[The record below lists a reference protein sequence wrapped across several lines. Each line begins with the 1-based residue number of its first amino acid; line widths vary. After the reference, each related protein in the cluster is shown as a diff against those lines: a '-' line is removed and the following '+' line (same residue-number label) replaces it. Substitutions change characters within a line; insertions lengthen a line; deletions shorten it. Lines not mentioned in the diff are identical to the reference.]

1 MSEIQEQLQK
11 EQEGS
16 IQERETKVLEKAG
29 VKIDDNTY
37 KLDLKNAVQKQSPDE
52 GVLREEKSE
61 VELQEVDKRD
71 EEPKVVAKEKE
82 EVLELVKE
90 EDYELHS
97 EESKQNEEQPVQ
109 NEARQQEAREEVPE
123 INLPENVQSLVQ
135 FMNET
140 GGTLEDYVRLSADYS
155 KVDDLALL
163 REYYKQTKPHLDTD
177 EIDFLIE
184 DQFAFDE
191 DLDGDKD
198 VKRKKLAY
206 KQELN
211 GAREFLSGLK
221 ERYYQEV
228 KSRPSVNQE
237 AKNAIDF
244 FNKYK
249 EKQNELTAVQKQQ
262 SERFTKMTNE
272 VFHDE
277 FKGFDFKVGDNRY
290 RFKVNDVQQ
299 AKNSQLDLVKAFGTF
314 LNEDNSIKDAH
325 GYHKAVFVARNADSI
340 VNHFY
345 EQGKADAIKQ
355 LEAESK
361 NINMNPRKTSD
372 GMIDVGGFK
381 VRAISGDDSSQFKV
395 KIRK

>member
-52 GVLREEKSE
+52 SVLREEEPK
-61 VELQEVDKRD
+61 VELQEVVGKDNEQL
-71 EEPKVVAKEKE
+71 EEGKE
-82 EVLELVKE
+82 EAIELINEE
-90 EDYELHS
+90 EDELY
-97 EESKQNEEQPVQ
+97 SKKSKENEEQPVQ
-109 NEARQQEAREEVPE
+109 NETRQQETQAEVRE
-123 INLPENVQSLVQ
+123 INLPENIQSLVK

-140 GGTLEDYVRLSADYS
+140 GGSLEDYIRLSADYS

-163 REYYKQTKPHLDTD
+163 REYYKQTKPHLDRD

-191 DLDGDKD
+191 DLDSDKD
-198 VKRKKLAY
+198 IKRKKLAY

-221 ERYYQEV
+221 DRYYQEV
-228 KSRPSVNQE
+228 KSRPSLSQE

-249 EKQNELTAVQKQQ
+249 EQQDELTAIQKQQ

-314 LNEDNSIKDAH
+314 LNEDNSIKDAY

-345 EQGKADAIKQ
+345 EQGKADAIRQ

-372 GMIDVGGFK
+372 GMIDAGGFK

>member
-52 GVLREEKSE
+52 SVLREEEPK
-61 VELQEVDKRD
+61 VELQKMVGKDNEQL
-71 EEPKVVAKEKE
+71 EEGKE
-82 EVLELVKE
+82 EAIELINEE
-90 EDYELHS
+90 EDELY
-97 EESKQNEEQPVQ
+97 SKKSKENEEQPVQ
-109 NEARQQEAREEVPE
+109 NETRQQETQAEVRE
-123 INLPENVQSLVQ
+123 INLPENIQSLVQ

-140 GGTLEDYVRLSADYS
+140 GGSLEDYIRLSADYS

-163 REYYKQTKPHLDTD
+163 REYYKQTKPHLDRD

-191 DLDGDKD
+191 DLDSDKD
-198 VKRKKLAY
+198 IKRKKLAY

-221 ERYYQEV
+221 DRYYQEV
-228 KSRPSVNQE
+228 KSRPSLSQE

-249 EKQNELTAVQKQQ
+249 EQQDELTAIQKQQ

-314 LNEDNSIKDAH
+314 LNEDNSIKDAY

-345 EQGKADAIKQ
+345 EQGKADAIRQ

-372 GMIDVGGFK
+372 GMIDAGGFK

>member
-52 GVLREEKSE
+52 SVLREEEPK
-61 VELQEVDKRD
+61 VELQKMVGKDNEQL
-71 EEPKVVAKEKE
+71 EEGKE
-82 EVLELVKE
+82 EAIELINEE
-90 EDYELHS
+90 EDELY
-97 EESKQNEEQPVQ
+97 SKKSKENEEQPVQ
-109 NEARQQEAREEVPE
+109 NETRQQETQAEVRE
-123 INLPENVQSLVQ
+123 INLPENIQSLVQ

-140 GGTLEDYVRLSADYS
+140 GGSLEDYIRLSADYS

-163 REYYKQTKPHLDTD
+163 REYYKQTKPHLDRD

-191 DLDGDKD
+191 DLDSDKD
-198 VKRKKLAY
+198 IKRKKLAY

-221 ERYYQEV
+221 DRYYQEV
-228 KSRPSVNQE
+228 KSRPSLSQE

-249 EKQNELTAVQKQQ
+249 EQQDELTAIQKQQ

-314 LNEDNSIKDAH
+314 LNEDNSIKDAY

-340 VNHFY
+340 VNHFH
-345 EQGKADAIKQ
+345 EQGKADAIRQ
-355 LEAESK
+355 LEA
-361 NINMNPRKTSD
+361 
-372 GMIDVGGFK
+372 
-381 VRAISGDDSSQFKV
+381 
-395 KIRK
+395 

>member
-1 MSEIQEQLQK
+1 MSEIQEQLQQ

-29 VKIDDNTY
+29 IKIDDNTY
-37 KLDLKNAVQKQSPDE
+37 KLDLKNVVQKQSPDE
-52 GVLREEKSE
+52 SVLREEKSK
-61 VELQEVDKRD
+61 VELQEVVGEDKNQL
-71 EEPKVVAKEKE
+71 EEDKEK
-82 EVLELVKE
+82 VIELINEE
-90 EDYELHS
+90 EDELY
-97 EESKQNEEQPVQ
+97 SKKSKENEEQPIQ
-109 NEARQQEAREEVPE
+109 NKERQQEAQAEVRE
-123 INLPENVQSLVQ
+123 INLPENIQSLVE

-140 GGTLEDYVRLSADYS
+140 KGSLEDYVRLSADYS
-155 KVDDLALL
+155 KVDENTLL
-163 REYYKQTKPHLDTD
+163 REYYKQTKPHLDSE

-184 DQFAFDE
+184 DSFDYDE
-191 DLDGDKD
+191 DLDDNKEI
-198 VKRKKLAY
+198 KRKKLAY
-206 KQELN
+206 KEELIQ
-211 GAREFLSGLK
+211 AKEFLNNLK
-221 ERYYQEV
+221 DKYYKEI
-228 KSRPSVNQE
+228 KSRPSLNQE
-237 AKNAIDF
+237 AESAINF

-249 EKQNELTAVQKQQ
+249 EQQDELTAIQKQQ
-262 SERFTKMTNE
+262 SERFTKITNE

-314 LNEDNSIKDAH
+314 LNEDNSIKDAY

-345 EQGKADAIKQ
+345 EQGKADAVRQ

-372 GMIDVGGFK
+372 GMIDAGGFK
-381 VRAISGDDSSQFKV
+381 VRAISGDDSSRFKV